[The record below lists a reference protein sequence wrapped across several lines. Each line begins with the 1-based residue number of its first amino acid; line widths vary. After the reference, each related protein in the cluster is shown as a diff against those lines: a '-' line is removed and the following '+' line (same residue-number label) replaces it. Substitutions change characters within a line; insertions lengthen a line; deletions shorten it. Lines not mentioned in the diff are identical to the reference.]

1 MERLERQE
9 IGDGRW
15 ETGEGR
21 KERETG
27 EGRLERLETGETG
40 ETEENGETGETGDGR
55 LKILETGDGRQ
66 EKGERKQKKIGMR
79 KDKVL

>member
-1 MERLERQE
+1 M
-9 IGDGRW
+9 GDRRW
-15 ETGEGR
+15 ETGEEDR
-21 KERETG
+21 RG
-27 EGRLERLETGETG
+27 EIGETG
-40 ETEENGETGETGDGR
+40 DRRDRREWRDWRDWRRDTGETGETGDGR